1 MILMLER
8 ELLSVHMVLDAR
20 KPARKAAP
28 KARESV
34 IEAHLVKRVA
44 QLGGHAYKWVSPGR
58 VGVPDRIV
66 MLPDR
71 YGPESDRAGWPI
83 HRPPRTIFVELK
95 ATGQEP
101 KPHQLR
107 EHERLRA
114 LGQTVVVIDSI
125 EQIEALLENT

>member
-1 MILMLER
+1 MLER
-8 ELLSVHMVLDAR
+8 
-20 KPARKAAP
+20 
-28 KARESV
+28 V

-66 MLPDR
+66 MLP
-71 YGPESDRAGWPI
+71 PI
-83 HRPPRTIFVELK
+83 TDGAFWVGPPRTIFVELK
-95 ATGQEP
+95 ATGQKP

-125 EQIEALLENT
+125 EQIEELLK